1 MKVEYSNRAVADL
14 DEISARSRRMFG
26 DRVAQALEA
35 RIRAV
40 IDRISEDPLSAPE
53 LEQRPGV
60 RVVPLVRYP
69 FQNLLSRP
77 RGPRENPAHP
87 ALRTASTGGR
97 GLTKKTPPAL
107 YVLPHGDLA
116 SSQCRAGLKPAA
128 TRFRTS
134 IRRRRGSR
142 WRCVARL
149 RATRSPWCRL

>member
-40 IDRISEDPLSAPE
+40 IGRISEDPLSAPE

-69 FQNLLSRP
+69 FKIFYRVLEDRVRIQHIRHSARRP
-77 RGPRENPAHP
+77 WE
-87 ALRTASTGGR
+87 GG
-97 GLTKKTPPAL
+97 
-107 YVLPHGDLA
+107 D
-116 SSQCRAGLKPAA
+116 
-128 TRFRTS
+128 
-134 IRRRRGSR
+134 
-142 WRCVARL
+142 
-149 RATRSPWCRL
+149 

>member
-26 DRVAQALEA
+26 DRVAQVLEA

-69 FQNLLSRP
+69 FKIFYRVLEDRVRIQHIRHSAR
-77 RGPRENPAHP
+77 HP
-87 ALRTASTGGR
+87 WEGG
-97 GLTKKTPPAL
+97 
-107 YVLPHGDLA
+107 D
-116 SSQCRAGLKPAA
+116 
-128 TRFRTS
+128 
-134 IRRRRGSR
+134 
-142 WRCVARL
+142 
-149 RATRSPWCRL
+149 